1 MSTDRLSKAHTA
13 RIDAGVQQAFTDLV
27 KFRRDLHAH
36 PELSWKEHRTADK
49 IEEKLRSFG
58 IAHRREIETAVIAD
72 IPGTLDVPPVIY
84 RGDIDALPIADTKE
98 LGTVAYRSRHEGV
111 CHACGHDVHTT
122 IALTVAMLM
131 HEARAELRAPVRII
145 FQPAE
150 EVLPSGADALD
161 QAGVL
166 QEGRAALAVHVDPSQ
181 TLGNV
186 GWLTGP
192 ITASLDNF
200 RIDIDGHSGHSAR
213 PHLSHDAIAAAAEV
227 TLQLHAMVRRHSNPF
242 HTAVLSVGTLQGGV
256 ASNVIAG
263 HAHLTGSLRAQ
274 INEDRPMLR
283 AAVEETARYAAA
295 IHGCT
300 ARVHFD
306 VGHPP
311 VRNDVELAH
320 LVRDMAVDVL
330 GAPHVHEQSLPSM
343 GAEDFGHFSNR
354 MPTFMLRLGCG
365 VEGER
370 PRHLHEEGFDL
381 DERTI
386 AVGARIMARAVLSLS
401 RAAEG

>member
-1 MSTDRLSKAHTA
+1 MSTDHLSKAHTA
-13 RIDAGVQQAFTDLV
+13 RIDAGVQQTFTDLV
-27 KFRRDLHAH
+27 RFRRDLHAH
-36 PELSWKEHRTADK
+36 PELSWKEYRTAEK
-49 IEEKLRSFG
+49 IEEELQKLG
-58 IAHRREIETAVIAD
+58 IAYRREIETAVIAD
-72 IPGTLDVPPVIY
+72 IPGSEDVPPVIY
-84 RGDIDALPIADTKE
+84 RGDIDALPIQDTKD
-98 LGTVAYRSRHEGV
+98 LGTVPYRSTNAGV

-122 IALTVAMLM
+122 IALAVARLM
-131 HEARAELRAPVRII
+131 HDLRDALVAPVRVI

-161 QAGVL
+161 QAGIL
-166 QEGRAALAVHVDPSQ
+166 KNGQAALAVHVDPSQ

-186 GWLTGP
+186 GWRTGP

-200 RIDIDGHSGHSAR
+200 RIVLEGHQGHSAR
-213 PHLSHDAIAAAAEV
+213 PHLSHDAVAAAAEV
-227 TLQLHAMVRRHSNPF
+227 TLQLHAMIRRHSDPL
-242 HTAVLSVGTLQGGV
+242 HTAVLSVGTLRGGV

-263 HAHLTGSLRAQ
+263 HAELTGSLRARV
-274 INEDRPMLR
+274 NEDRPMLR

-295 IHGCT
+295 LHGCT
-300 ARVHFD
+300 AHVHFD

-311 VRNDVELAH
+311 VRNDEHLAR
-320 LVRDMAVDVL
+320 LVAAMAEDVL
-330 GAPHVHEQSLPSM
+330 GEPHVHQQAYPSM

-386 AVGARIMARAVLSLS
+386 AVGARIMARSILALSKG
-401 RAAEG
+401 A